1 MKHLLI
7 GISLLGSSFIA
18 CAGQQV
24 DQTIEAQSDGFVK
37 IEHLGG
43 KAKISGWKRD
53 EVKVVGELG
62 DRTEEFIF
70 KRRGDEVIIKVETSR
85 YRNDWNSWS
94 SEDGDDLEIFIPQ
107 NSTVKYSSTN
117 ARVMLSEIFGGA
129 DIETI
134 NGDIEATLLSGRIKL
149 EAVNGDI
156 ESKNLTGT
164 AQIETVNGDISDRS
178 EGLTRGQYETVNGD
192 IKVFSQATRLEFE
205 TVNGDIDLSLNDIDD
220 LDLTTVN
227 GSIDARM
234 RLNKGADVQASS
246 VGGSI
251 ALYFEDGVS
260 ARFDIEAH
268 AGGRISNN
276 LTGDEPSKAKYGPRR
291 WLEFSVNGGDA
302 KVDISTVS
310 GRIRLD
316 KR

>member
-7 GISLLGSSFIA
+7 GITLLGTSLLA
-18 CAGQQV
+18 CAGQKV
-24 DQTIEAQSDGFVK
+24 DQTIEARSDGFVK

-43 KAKISGWKRD
+43 KAKITGWKRD

-70 KRRGDEVIIKVETSR
+70 KRRGDEVIIKVETAR
-85 YRNDWNSWS
+85 HRNDWKSWS

-107 NSTVKYSSTN
+107 NSAVKYESTN

-164 AQIETVNGDISDRS
+164 VQIETVNGDISDRS
-178 EGLTRGQYETVNGD
+178 EGVTRGQYETVNGD
-192 IKVFSQATRLEFE
+192 IKVFSHATRLEFE

-234 RLNKGADVQASS
+234 RLNKGANVQASS

-251 ALYFEDGVS
+251 ALYFEEGVS

-268 AGGRISNN
+268 AGGRISND
-276 LTGDEPSKAKYGPRR
+276 LTNDKPSKAKYGPRR